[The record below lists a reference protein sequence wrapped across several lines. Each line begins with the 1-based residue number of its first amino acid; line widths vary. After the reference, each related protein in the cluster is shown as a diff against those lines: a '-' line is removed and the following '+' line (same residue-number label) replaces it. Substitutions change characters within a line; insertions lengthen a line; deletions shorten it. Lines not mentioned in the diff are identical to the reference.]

1 MQTPGT
7 HPFHR
12 APRRRLSR
20 PAIILTFALLIS
32 SIGPLGG
39 LNNFSGP
46 DAAVAAVPSSS
57 TDSTKVPHYFGPYP
71 NWANSPQTLADAMVT
86 IGVGTPTPVFYGNP
100 LTERKYATDFAKPT
114 GVLGPVLVVLDRTK
128 LPAGTLHDFQS
139 WNQGNAGGSPS
150 TSAGGFFHALVLR
163 PAGTAGEYTVVFAS
177 DPLTVPT
184 PAVATGEVAT
194 YAVPPVTVQKDDVI
208 GFYGQGIPVD
218 TEVSANAD
226 TLSTPASGDP
236 GMTTNVAP
244 AKDSSVKLGAAN
256 YPDFSHDR
264 SYSFGADVTPTI
276 TDPGTGAEA
285 TASVDPK
292 TGAISGVSVTSPG
305 AGYAVPPSVAI
316 TTAGVTP
323 TTVAKATA
331 KIATGVITGIAV
343 NETGFGFK
351 APTVTLT
358 GGDPAAGSEARALAS
373 GTVDE
378 LKLTDGGKGYTA
390 QPLVNISKPDLANGV
405 QATASATMD
414 ANGVVTGVEIAIAG
428 SGYTSAPTVT
438 VTDASKTNPT
448 VWANVVATI
457 GVTRIDVTSGGAGYL
472 SAPTV
477 TIADTVGTAD
487 KGASGTAKVAVK
499 GSVTEIVVTNA
510 GAGYLTPGIKKFV
523 DTLPGQGEENAN
535 DLGQYIPVAV
545 PDTTTYPG
553 TDYYEIAVVQYRMKF
568 HRDLPATLLRG
579 YVQLSTSVVPGKKVA
594 LGNANVDP
602 TIPDSPISFN
612 GVDKPHYLGPTILAT
627 KNKPV
632 RVLFRN
638 LLPTGVDGD
647 LFLPVDTSVMGAGA
661 GPDMMTLN
669 PVTKVPEDMARD
681 EGSVLDGVRNPMC
694 GETPKPSTCYSENRA
709 TLHLHGGITP
719 WISDGTPH
727 QWVTPTGENT
737 AYPKGVSV
745 SNVPDMPDPGPGA
758 ETFFYTNQQSARMMF
773 YHDHSWGI
781 TRLNVYAGE
790 EAGYMITDDAE
801 QKLMAPGGAL
811 EGLGTGTQLT
821 IQDKTFVPSTTRMAQ
836 LDPTWDAKKWGG
848 EGNLWQPHVYMP
860 AQNPGDASGMSAFGR
875 WFYGPWFWPPAKDAK
890 YPPIANPYYAP
901 DCDPNVAD
909 FCEPALIPST
919 PNNSVGMEAFHDTPV
934 VNGTAYPTT
943 TMEPKSY
950 RFRILNGSDDR
961 FWNLSWYVADPATGT
976 EVALKASELSLA
988 QTDPVVMPTPDTAK
1002 SPKGPDWIQIGNE
1015 GGFLPTPAV
1024 VPAHETTFIT
1034 DATRFDVGNVDQHSL
1049 LLAPAERADVI
1060 VDFSAYRG
1068 KTLILY
1074 NDAPAAFPGRIPGYD
1089 YYTGGPDMSPA
1100 GAPTTLPGYGP
1111 DTRSVMQVKV
1121 SNAAPALAFDRP
1133 NTTADQMGK
1142 LMAAFDHHTDAAGN
1156 PAGVFES
1163 SQNPIVV
1170 GQSAY
1175 NQAYGTS
1182 FVGSG
1187 YCNAAVTPAAKCDG
1201 FARIAEQGGEQ
1212 FKFDTL
1218 AGPQLSV
1225 PIEGK
1230 SVHDEMNAAN
1240 FDEWGRMSGNIG
1252 LEAPGAT
1259 PLLQNIILYPYVN
1272 PATEKLDGT
1281 KGTNSLKVTPIST
1294 NADGTQI
1301 WKITHNG
1308 VDTHPLHFHLNDVQL
1323 LNRVTWDNII
1333 IPPEPTEIGWK
1344 DTVRVSPLEDTIVA
1358 VRPILPK
1365 LPFAV
1370 PDSNRPLNPM
1380 MPLGAKG
1387 SITGVNGY
1395 EAGFNN
1401 TDTNGNPIDPI
1412 SNDMTNFG
1420 WEYVWHCHILSH
1432 EEMDMMRPIAVS
1444 TPRTLADASVLS
1456 YTRPANDV
1464 LLNWTDGTPVS
1475 IADPTT
1481 WGNAKNEIGYKIE
1494 RAPLA
1499 NGTAGTY
1506 AQIAATLANITTYT
1520 DKTAGTGEYAYR
1532 VTAWNAAGNT
1542 ISTPVLT
1549 ATTVATVPK
1558 VTSQNPAAGATSVA
1572 TNVRPTATFNEAV
1585 TGVSNTT
1592 FTLKQGT
1599 TAVAAL
1605 VSYNTATRTAT
1616 LTPTSTLAT
1625 DKPYTLSLT
1634 TAIKSTSGGSL
1645 AATSWTFTTGPAP
1658 TVTSTDPAAGATGV
1672 GLGTATNRTPLRA
1685 TFSEAVTG
1693 LPTTAAGTPNFTLKL
1708 GTTTIASKVNYNNTT
1723 RVATLTPDAPLVGDR
1738 TYTLSLSSA
1747 VKDVAGNPLAVKTW
1761 TFTTGPAPVVTN
1773 RTPAVNA
1780 TRVSRTANITAT
1792 FSEAVTGLPA
1802 TAAANGNFTIK
1813 RSSNGAVFPSV
1824 VSYSGT
1830 AKVAT
1835 LNPSGTLLAN
1845 TKYTVTL
1852 GSGIK
1857 DAAGNPLAP
1866 VTWSFTTG
1874 K

>member
-1 MQTPGT
+1 MAG
-7 HPFHR
+7 
-12 APRRRLSR
+12 
-20 PAIILTFALLIS
+20 PAAVVALALLIS
-32 SIGPLGG
+32 GIGPMG
-39 LNNFSGP
+39 LSDFFRP
-46 DAAVAAVPSSS
+46 DAAEAAVPMSA
-57 TDSTKVPHYFGPYP
+57 TDTAKVPHYFGPYP

-86 IGVGTPTPVFYGNP
+86 ISVGTPTPVLHGNP
-100 LTERKYATDFAKPT
+100 LTERTYATDFAKPT
-114 GVLGPVLVVLDRTK
+114 GELGPVLVVLDHTK
-128 LPAGTLHDFQS
+128 LPAGTLNDFQT
-139 WNQGNAGGSPS
+139 WNQGTAGASPT
-150 TSAGGFFHALVLR
+150 TSAGNLFHGLVLR
-163 PAGTAGEYTVVFAS
+163 PTGLAGEYTVVYTS
-177 DPLTVPT
+177 PELKVPT
-184 PAVATGEVAT
+184 PTVDTGEVET
-194 YAVPPVTVQKDDVI
+194 YFVPAVTVQKDDVI

-218 TEVSANAD
+218 TDVPANGD

-236 GMTTNVAP
+236 TMATNIGP
-244 AKDSSVKLGAAN
+244 AKDSTVKLGASN

-264 SYSFGADVTPTI
+264 TYSFAADVTPTI

-285 TASVDPK
+285 TAAVDPK
-292 TGAISGVSVTSPG
+292 TGAISGVTVTSPG
-305 AGYAVPPSVAI
+305 AGYAVPPTVEI

-323 TTVAKATA
+323 TTVAKASA
-331 KIATGVITGIAV
+331 KIATGVITSIDV
-343 NETGFGFK
+343 NETGYGFTSP
-351 APTVTLT
+351 AVTLT
-358 GGDPAAGSEARALAS
+358 GGNPTAGSEAHALAS
-373 GTVDE
+373 GTVDN
-378 LKLTDGGKGYTA
+378 LKLTDGGTGYQA
-390 QPLVNISKPDLANGV
+390 QPLVNISKPDLADGE
-405 QATASATMD
+405 QATASASMN
-414 ANGVVTGVEIAIAG
+414 ANGVVTGVEIANAG

-438 VTDASKTNPT
+438 LTDASKTAPDQAAQ
-448 VWANVVATI
+448 VEATI
-457 GVTRIDVTSGGAGYL
+457 GVTRIDVIDGGAGYD
-472 SAPTV
+472 STPAV
-477 TIADTVGTAD
+477 TIADTTGVAD
-487 KGASGTAKVAVK
+487 KGASATAKVAVK
-499 GSVTEIVVTNA
+499 GSVTDIVVTTP

-523 DTLPGQGEENAN
+523 DTLPGQGEDNAN

-579 YVQLSTSVVPGKKVA
+579 YVQLSTSVVPGKNVA
-594 LGNANVDP
+594 LGNANLDP
-602 TIPDSPISFN
+602 TLPDSPISFT

-638 LLPTGVDGD
+638 LLPTGVAGD
-647 LFLPVDTSVMGAGA
+647 LFLPVDTSVMGAGS
-661 GPDMMTLN
+661 GPDMMTLD
-669 PVTKVPEDMARD
+669 PATKIPMDMATD
-681 EGSVLDGVRNPMC
+681 EKSVLDGVRNPMC
-694 GETPKPSTCYSENRA
+694 GETPKPTTCYSENRA

-790 EAGYMITDDAE
+790 EAGYMITDDTE

-811 EGLGTGTQLT
+811 DGLGMGTPLT
-821 IQDKTFVPSTTRMAQ
+821 IQDKTFVPSAKRMAQ
-836 LDPTWDAKKWGG
+836 LDPTWDSKKWGG

-860 AQNPGDASGMSAFGR
+860 AQNPGDPSGMSSFGR

-890 YPPIANPYYAP
+890 YPPMANPYFDPA
-901 DCDPNVAD
+901 CDPNVAD

-976 EVALKASELSLA
+976 EVALKSSEVSMA
-988 QTDPVVMPTPDTAK
+988 QTDPVVMPTPDTTK

-1024 VPAHETTFIT
+1024 VPAHETTWIT
-1034 DATRFDVGNVDQHSL
+1034 DPTRFDVGNVDQHSL

-1060 VDFSAYRG
+1060 VDFSAYKG

-1142 LMAAFDHHTDAAGN
+1142 LMAAFDHHVDAAGK

-1163 SQNPIVV
+1163 GQNPIVV
-1170 GQSAY
+1170 GQAAY
-1175 NQAYGTS
+1175 NQAYGKN

-1187 YCNAAVTPAAKCDG
+1187 YCNAAANPAAKCDG
-1201 FARIAEQGGEQ
+1201 FARIAEQGGDQ

-1218 AGPQLSV
+1218 SGSQLSI

-1230 SVHDEMNAAN
+1230 SVHDEMNSAN

-1259 PLLQNIILYPYVN
+1259 PLLQNVILYPYVN
-1272 PATEKLDGT
+1272 PATELLDGT
-1281 KGTNSLKVTPIST
+1281 KGTNSLNVTPIST

-1308 VDTHPLHFHLNDVQL
+1308 VDTHPLHFHLNDVQV

-1333 IPPEPTEIGWK
+1333 IPPEPTELGWK

-1365 LPFAV
+1365 LPFAI

-1387 SITGVNGY
+1387 GATGPNGS

-1401 TDTNGNPIDPI
+1401 TDSNGNPIDPI
-1412 SNDMTNFG
+1412 TNVMTNFG

-1432 EEMDMMRPIAVS
+1432 EEMDMMRPISVS
-1444 TPRTLADASVLS
+1444 APRTLPDASVVS
-1456 YTRPANDV
+1456 FTRPTSDV
-1464 LLNWTDGTPVS
+1464 PLTWTDGTPIS
-1475 IADPTT
+1475 ITDPTT
-1481 WGNAKNEIGYKIE
+1481 WGNAKNEIGYRIE

-1499 NGTAGTY
+1499 NGTIGAY
-1506 AQIAATLANITTYT
+1506 VQIATTLANATAYT
-1520 DKTAGTGEYAYR
+1520 DKTAGTGQYAYR

-1542 ISTPVLT
+1542 VSAPLLT
-1549 ATTVATVPK
+1549 ASTTPK
-1558 VTSQNPAAGATSVA
+1558 VTAQNPASGATGVP
-1572 TNVRPTATFNEAV
+1572 TNVRPSLTFNEPV

-1599 TAVAAL
+1599 TAVPAS
-1605 VSYNTATRTAT
+1605 VTYSTTTRTAT
-1616 LTPTSTLAT
+1616 LTPTAVLAT
-1625 DKPYTLSLT
+1625 DKPYTLSMT
-1634 TAIKSTSGGSL
+1634 TAIKSASGGSL
-1645 AATSWTFTTGPAP
+1645 TATSWVFTTGPSP
-1658 TVTSTDPAAGATGV
+1658 TVTTTNPAAGATGV
-1672 GLGTATNRTPLRA
+1672 GLGTTATRTPLTA

-1693 LPTTAAGTPNFTLKL
+1693 LPATGTSTPNFTLKL
-1708 GTTTIASKVNYNNTT
+1708 GTATIASKVSYNATT

-1738 TYTLSLSSA
+1738 TYILSLTNA
-1747 VKDVAGNPLAVKTW
+1747 VKDVAGNQLTAKTW
-1761 TFTTGPAPVVTN
+1761 TFITGPAPVVTA

-1792 FSEAVTGLPA
+1792 FNETVTGLPR
-1802 TAAANGNFTIK
+1802 TAAASGNFTIK
-1813 RSSNGAVFPSV
+1813 RTSTGAAFTSTA
-1824 VSYSGT
+1824 SYSST
-1830 AKVAT
+1830 TRVAT
-1835 LNPSGTLLAN
+1835 LNPTGTLRAN
-1845 TKYTVTL
+1845 TQYTVTL
-1852 GSGIK
+1852 NSGIK
-1857 DAAGNPLAP
+1857 DTAGNLLVP
-1866 VTWSFTTG
+1866 VIWTFTTG
-1874 K
+1874 N

>member
-1 MQTPGT
+1 M
-7 HPFHR
+7 
-12 APRRRLSR
+12 AR
-20 PAIILTFALLIS
+20 PAVIVALALLIS
-32 SIGPLGG
+32 SAGPLGG
-39 LNNFSGP
+39 IPNLARP
-46 DAAVAAVPSSS
+46 DVAEAAIPSST
-57 TDSTKVPHYFGPYP
+57 TDMTKVPHYFGPYP
-71 NWANSPQTLADAMVT
+71 NWANSPQTLADAMVK
-86 IGVGTPTPVFYGNP
+86 IALGTPTPVPYGNP
-100 LTERKYATDFAKPT
+100 LTERTYATDYAKPT
-114 GVLGPVLVVLDRTK
+114 GELGPVLVVLDHTK

-139 WNQGNAGGSPS
+139 WNQGTAGGSPT
-150 TSAGGFFHALVLR
+150 TSAGSIFHALVLR
-163 PAGTAGEYTVVFAS
+163 PTGTAGEYTVVYAS
-177 DPLTVPT
+177 DELKVPT
-184 PAVATGEVAT
+184 PTVVTGEVAT
-194 YAVPPVTVQKDDVI
+194 YPVPSVTVQKDDVI
-208 GFYGQGIPVD
+208 GFYGQGVPVD
-218 TEVSANAD
+218 TGVPANGD

-236 GMTTNVAP
+236 TLAINVAP
-244 AKDSSVKLGAAN
+244 TKDSTVKLGASN

-264 SYSFGADVTPTI
+264 TYSFGADVTPTI

-292 TGAISGVSVTSPG
+292 TGAISGVTVTSPG
-305 AGYAVPPSVAI
+305 AGYAVPPSVEI

-331 KIATGVITGIAV
+331 KIATGVITSIDV
-343 NETGFGFK
+343 NETGFGFT
-351 APTVTLT
+351 APAVTLT
-358 GGDPAAGSEARALAS
+358 GGNPTAGSEAHALAS
-373 GTVDE
+373 GTVDN
-378 LKLTDGGKGYTA
+378 LKLTDGGTGYQA
-390 QPLVNISKPDLANGV
+390 QPLVNISKPNLADGV

-414 ANGVVTGVEIAIAG
+414 TNGMVTGVAIANAG

-438 VTDASKTNPT
+438 ITDASKTAP
-448 VWANVVATI
+448 VQEAKVEATI
-457 GVTRIDVTSGGAGYL
+457 GVTRIDVTSGGAGYD

-477 TIADTVGTAD
+477 TIGDTVGTVD
-487 KGASGTAKVAVK
+487 KGASATAKVAVK
-499 GSVTEIVVTNA
+499 GSVTDIVVTTP

-523 DTLPGQGEENAN
+523 DTLPGQGESNAN

-553 TDYYEIAVVQYRMKF
+553 TDYYEIAVVQFRMKF

-579 YVQLSTSVVPGKKVA
+579 YVQLSTSVVPGKNVV
-594 LGNANVDP
+594 LGNANLDP
-602 TIPDSPISFN
+602 AVADSPISFT
-612 GVDKPHYLGPTILAT
+612 GVDKPHYLGPTIVAT

-638 LLPTGVDGD
+638 LLPTGVQGD
-647 LFLPVDTSVMGAGA
+647 LFLPVDTSVMGSGA
-661 GPDMMTLN
+661 GPQMMTLDPTTKI
-669 PVTKVPEDMARD
+669 PVDMARD
-681 EGSVLDGVRNPMC
+681 DKSVLDGVRNPIC
-694 GETPKPSTCYSENRA
+694 GQTPKPTTCYSENRA

-773 YHDHSWGI
+773 YHDHAWGI

-790 EAGYMITDDAE
+790 EAGYMITDDTE

-811 EGLGTGTQLT
+811 DGLGMGTQLI
-821 IQDKTFVPSTTRMAQ
+821 IQDKTFVPSATRMAQ

-860 AQNPGDASGMSAFGR
+860 AQNPGDPSGMSAFGR

-890 YPPIANPYYAP
+890 YPPMANPYYNPA
-901 DCDPNVAD
+901 CDPNVAD

-934 VNGTAYPTT
+934 VNGAAYPTT
-943 TMEPKSY
+943 TMDPKPY

-988 QTDPVVMPTPDTAK
+988 QTDPVVVPTPDTAK

-1024 VPAHETTFIT
+1024 VPAHETTWIT

-1089 YYTGGPDMSPA
+1089 YYTGGPDMAPA

-1142 LMAAFDHHTDAAGN
+1142 LMAAFDHHTDAAGQ

-1170 GQSAY
+1170 GQAAY
-1175 NQAYGTS
+1175 NQAYGKS
-1182 FVGSG
+1182 FVGNG
-1187 YCNAAVTPAAKCDG
+1187 YCNAATNPAAKCDG
-1201 FARIAEQGGEQ
+1201 FARIAEQGGEK

-1218 AGPQLSV
+1218 AGAQLSI

-1230 SVHDEMNAAN
+1230 SVHDEMNSAN

-1259 PLLQNIILYPYVN
+1259 PLLQNVILYPFVN

-1281 KGTNSLKVTPIST
+1281 KGTNSLNVTPIST
-1294 NADGTQI
+1294 DTDGTQI

-1308 VDTHPLHFHLNDVQL
+1308 VDTHPLHFHLNDVQV

-1333 IPPEPTEIGWK
+1333 IPPEPTELGWK

-1365 LPFAV
+1365 LPFAI

-1387 SITGVNGY
+1387 STTGPNGS

-1401 TDTNGNPIDPI
+1401 TDTNGNPIAPI

-1432 EEMDMMRPIAVS
+1432 EEMDMMRPISVS
-1444 TPRTLADASVLS
+1444 APRTLPDASVVS
-1456 YTRPANDV
+1456 FTRATGEV
-1464 LLNWTDGTPVS
+1464 LLSWTDGTPVS
-1475 IADPTT
+1475 ITDPTT

-1494 RAPLA
+1494 RAPLT
-1499 NGTAGTY
+1499 NGTVGAY
-1506 AQIAATLANITTYT
+1506 AQIATTLANVTSYT
-1520 DKTAGTGEYAYR
+1520 DKTAGAGEYAYR

-1542 ISTPVLT
+1542 VSAPLLT
-1549 ATTVATVPK
+1549 ASTTPQVTAKSPASGATAVATD
-1558 VTSQNPAAGATSVA
+1558 
-1572 TNVRPTATFNEAV
+1572 VRPTVTFNEAV

-1599 TAVAAL
+1599 TAVSAS
-1605 VSYNTATRTAT
+1605 VTYNTATRTAT
-1616 LTPTSTLAT
+1616 LIPTTALTA
-1625 DKPYTLSLT
+1625 DKSFTLSLA
-1634 TAIKSTSGGSL
+1634 TAIKSVSGGSL
-1645 AATSWTFTTGPAP
+1645 AATSWTFITGPSP
-1658 TVTSTDPAAGATGV
+1658 TVTTTNPAAGATGV
-1672 GLGTATNRTPLRA
+1672 GLGTTTTRTPLSA

-1693 LPTTAAGTPNFTLKL
+1693 LPTSAASTPNFTLKL
-1708 GTTTIASKVNYNNTT
+1708 GTATIASKVSYNAAT
-1723 RVATLTPDAPLVGDR
+1723 RVATLTPDAPLASDR
-1738 TYTLSLSSA
+1738 TYTLSLGNA
-1747 VKDVAGNPLAVKTW
+1747 IKDVAGNPLTAKTW
-1761 TFTTGPAPVVTN
+1761 TFITGPAPVVTA
-1773 RTPAVNA
+1773 RTPGVNA
-1780 TRVSRTANITAT
+1780 TKVSRTANITAT
-1792 FSEAVTGLPA
+1792 FSEAVTGLPSTA
-1802 TAAANGNFTIK
+1802 TASGNFTIK
-1813 RSSNGAVFPSV
+1813 RTSTGAAFTSV
-1824 VSYSGT
+1824 VSYSST
-1830 AKVAT
+1830 TKVAT
-1835 LNPSGTLLAN
+1835 LNPTGTLLAN
-1845 TKYTVTL
+1845 TQYTVTL

-1857 DAAGNPLAP
+1857 DTAGNLLAP

-1874 K
+1874 N

>member
-1 MQTPGT
+1 MQSSARP
-7 HPFHR
+7 PFHR
-12 APRRRLSR
+12 APRRRLTR
-20 PAIILTFALLIS
+20 PAAILALALLIS

-39 LNNFSGP
+39 MHTPFQP
-46 DAAVAAVPSSS
+46 DTAAAAIPSSS
-57 TDSTKVPHYFGPYP
+57 TDMTKVPHYFGPYP
-71 NWANSPQTLADAMVT
+71 NWANSPQTLADAMVK
-86 IGVGTPTPVFYGNP
+86 ISIGTPTPVLYGNP
-100 LTERKYATDFAKPT
+100 LTKRNYATDYAKPT
-114 GVLGPVLVVLDRTK
+114 GELGPVLVVLDHAK
-128 LPAGTLHDFQS
+128 LPAGTLNNFQS
-139 WNQGNAGGSPS
+139 WNQGTAGASP
-150 TSAGGFFHALVLR
+150 TPSAGSLFHALVLR
-163 PAGTAGEYTVVFAS
+163 PTGTAGEYTVVYAS
-177 DPLTVPT
+177 DELKVPT
-184 PAVATGEVAT
+184 PTVDTGEVTT
-194 YAVPPVTVQKDDVI
+194 YSVPAVPVQKDDVI
-208 GFYGQGIPVD
+208 GFYGQGIPID
-218 TEVSANAD
+218 TQVPANGD
-226 TLSTPASGDP
+226 TLSTPATGDP
-236 GMTTNVAP
+236 TLNTNVSP
-244 AKDSSVKLGAAN
+244 AKDSTIKLGVSN

-264 SYSFGADVTPTI
+264 TYSFGAEVTPTI

-292 TGAISGVSVTSPG
+292 TGAISGVTVTSPG
-305 AGYAVPPSVAI
+305 DGYAVPPTVEI

-323 TTVAKATA
+323 TTVAKTTA
-331 KIATGVITGIAV
+331 KIATGVLTGINV
-343 NETGFGFK
+343 NETGYGFTSP
-351 APTVTLT
+351 AATLT
-358 GGDPAAGSEARALAS
+358 GGNPTAGSEAHALAS
-373 GTVDE
+373 GAVDN
-378 LKLTDGGKGYTA
+378 LKLTDGGKGYQA
-390 QPLVNISKPDLANGV
+390 QPLVNFSKPDLADGE
-405 QATASATMD
+405 QATGSATMD
-414 ANGVVTGVEIAIAG
+414 TNGVVTGVVIANAG

-438 VTDASKTNPT
+438 LTDASKTPPT
-448 VWANVVATI
+448 LAAKAEATI
-457 GVTRIDVTSGGAGYL
+457 GVTRIDVTDGGAGY
-472 SAPTV
+472 SSTPTV

-487 KGASGTAKVAVK
+487 KGASATAKVAVK
-499 GSVTEIVVTNA
+499 GSVTDIVVTTP

-523 DTLPGQGEENAN
+523 DTLPGQGEANAN

-579 YVQLSTSVVPGKKVA
+579 YVQLSTSVVPGKKVV
-594 LGNANVDP
+594 LGNANLDP
-602 TIPDSPISFN
+602 ALPDSPISFA
-612 GVDKPHYLGPTILAT
+612 GVDNPHYLGPTIIAT

-661 GPDMMTLN
+661 GPKMMTLDPKTKI
-669 PVTKVPEDMARD
+669 PVDMAKD
-681 EGSVLDGVRNPMC
+681 EKSVLDGVRNPMC
-694 GETPKPSTCYSENRA
+694 GQTPKPTTCYSENRA

-811 EGLGTGTQLT
+811 DGLGMGTQLT
-821 IQDKTFVPSTTRMAQ
+821 IQDKTFVPSAKRMAQ
-836 LDPTWDAKKWGG
+836 LDPTWDPKKWGG

-860 AQNPGDASGMSAFGR
+860 AQNPGDPSGMSAFGR

-890 YPPIANPYYAP
+890 YPPMANPYYDPA
-901 DCDPNVAD
+901 CDPNVAA

-943 TMEPKSY
+943 TMDPKTY

-976 EVALKASELSLA
+976 EVALKSSEVSMA
-988 QTDPVVMPTPDTAK
+988 QTDPVVMPTPDTTK

-1060 VDFSAYRG
+1060 VDFSAYKG

-1089 YYTGGPDMSPA
+1089 YYTGGPDMAPS

-1111 DTRSVMQVKV
+1111 DTRSVMQVKI

-1142 LMAAFDHHTDAAGN
+1142 LMAAFDHRTDAAGQ

-1170 GQSAY
+1170 GQAAY
-1175 NQAYGTS
+1175 NQAYGKT
-1182 FVGSG
+1182 FAGNG
-1187 YCNAAVTPAAKCDG
+1187 YCNAASNPAAKCDG
-1201 FARIAEQGGEQ
+1201 LVRIAEQGGDQ

-1218 AGPQLSV
+1218 AGPQLSI
-1225 PIEGK
+1225 PIQGK
-1230 SVHDEMNAAN
+1230 SVHDEMNSAN

-1259 PLLQNIILYPYVN
+1259 PLLQNVILYPYVN

-1281 KGTNSLKVTPIST
+1281 TGTNSLNVTPIST

-1308 VDTHPLHFHLNDVQL
+1308 VDTHPLHFHLNDVQV

-1333 IPPEPTEIGWK
+1333 IPPEPTELGWK

-1365 LPFAV
+1365 LPFAI

-1387 SITGVNGY
+1387 STTGPNGS

-1401 TDTNGNPIDPI
+1401 TDTNGNPITPI
-1412 SNDMTNFG
+1412 TNDMTNFG

-1432 EEMDMMRPIAVS
+1432 EEMDMMRPISVS
-1444 TPRTLADASVLS
+1444 APRTLPDASVVS
-1456 YTRPANDV
+1456 FTRPTSDV
-1464 LLNWTDGTPVS
+1464 LLGWTDGTPVS
-1475 IADPTT
+1475 ITDPTT
-1481 WGNAKNEIGYKIE
+1481 WGNAKNEIGYRIE
-1494 RAPLA
+1494 RAPLT
-1499 NGTAGTY
+1499 NGTVGTY
-1506 AQIAATLANITTYT
+1506 AQVATTLANITTYT
-1520 DKTAGTGEYAYR
+1520 DKTAGTGQYAYR

-1542 ISTPVLT
+1542 VSAPSLT
-1549 ATTVATVPK
+1549 ASTTPK
-1558 VTSQNPAAGATSVA
+1558 VTASSPASGATAVG
-1572 TNVRPTATFNEAV
+1572 TNVRPTVTFNETV

-1592 FTLKQGT
+1592 FTLKQGATTVPASVTYSATTGIATLVT
-1599 TAVAAL
+1599 TAAL
-1605 VSYNTATRTAT
+1605 TA
-1616 LTPTSTLAT
+1616 
-1625 DKPYTLSLT
+1625 DKRYTLSLT
-1634 TAIKSTSGGSL
+1634 TAIKSASGGSL
-1645 AATSWTFTTGPAP
+1645 AASSWDFITGPSP
-1658 TVTSTDPAAGATGV
+1658 TVITTNPAAGATGIS
-1672 GLGTATNRTPLRA
+1672 LGTTTTRTPLSA

-1693 LPTTAAGTPNFTLKL
+1693 LPTSAASTPNFTLKL
-1708 GTTTIASKVNYNNTT
+1708 GTATIASKVTYNATT
-1723 RVATLTPDAPLVGDR
+1723 RMATLTPDAPLVSDR
-1738 TYTLSLSSA
+1738 TYTLSLSNA
-1747 VKDVAGNPLAVKTW
+1747 VKDVAGNPLTTKTW
-1761 TFTTGPAPVVTN
+1761 TFITGPAPVVTA

-1780 TRVSRTANITAT
+1780 TGVSRTANITAT
-1792 FSEAVTGLPA
+1792 FSEAVTGLPSTP
-1802 TAAANGNFTIK
+1802 TANANFTIK
-1813 RSSNGAVFPSV
+1813 RTSSSAAFASV
-1824 VSYSGT
+1824 ASYSST
-1830 AKVAT
+1830 TKVAT
-1835 LNPSGTLLAN
+1835 LNPTGTLLAY
-1845 TKYTVTL
+1845 TQYTVTL
-1852 GSGIK
+1852 SSGIK
-1857 DAAGNPLAP
+1857 DTAGNLLAP
-1866 VTWSFTTG
+1866 VTWNFTTG